1 MEEFSYLKKSK
12 TNSLFEKYNE
22 DEIIMNNWI
31 LIQSSKNLKY
41 LLFKER
47 ESFLEYMNGLNDED
61 RHYNEIILENDLQKF
76 RIDID
81 YNTNNEEIM
90 SFINNFIKLIIIK
103 FNKLLKKK
111 ISIEIKYYLF
121 DSSIPEKISKHIIF
135 NVYFKN
141 SFQCKKFAIE
151 LNNLLIKSK
160 SSLINNDIIKKYNI
174 DISKIMD
181 MSVYKTL
188 QAFRLPFNIKFG
200 KNNLKKCIN
209 YEKIS
214 IFDAMIKGYKPLDK
228 YNKNIDI
235 ILDNIYEDEKKN
247 INDINEFSKDIDD
260 KLIKKIIDMSKE
272 YLENM
277 EYREIITNKIIFNRK
292 KSGFCKLCERL
303 HDNEN
308 NIYIVILQN
317 KFKIFCRRNDEKFI
331 EFDLKNEDYNLLIN
345 KKKYIETIIN
355 DKNIIVPDDPL
366 LKYFNKTNLEIYKE
380 NKMLDYNF
388 EDKKILFVKG
398 NMKLGK
404 TKALKKY
411 LDMNPKIEN
420 IIFISF
426 RVLFTMDVN
435 NNFKD
440 FKNYLLLNKEKISIK
455 KHKKIIIQI
464 ESLHRLSLDELP
476 DLLILDESESILG
489 QFNSPNIKGIRTAW
503 EIFEFLLRVSKKIIC
518 MDANLGERTLNIIK
532 KIHPIENIKL
542 HYNTYSTLK
551 NDEYI
556 FIPYFNIFLDKL
568 DETIKKNKRIV
579 IPTNSLKKA
588 KIIYDYIT
596 SNYKDKNII
605 LYSSETDDHIKK
617 KDLSNVNQNWCNYD
631 ILIYTPCI
639 TAGISFEM
647 THFDV
652 LFGCFTNRSCDVM
665 TLLQMLFRVRRLN
678 DNKIYLFIEIFNVN
692 ELVPYNKDSIEESIK
707 YSLKYLINECLSYK
721 IEYKLDSMEIQNKFD
736 KDDTYYTLWF
746 ENKKIYFD
754 SMLNFY
760 KSLIIILR
768 RNDCKLISFNDNKLK
783 RLNIDVAKIANMI
796 DYKDN
801 ENIFNAKNIDEIE
814 AEELKNKIDLTEE
827 EKLSEKKNNLKQLYN
842 IEYDDIDMEFLITY
856 NKSEV
861 KRNFINLCK
870 VKNFTIN
877 FNDFYSSIIKNVF
890 YDNNINNIQAIN
902 ILSINELIM
911 IKKIIDIIEYLD
923 LDIYDINKKID
934 ELTIKDNINKNFEYI
949 TKNIKFI
956 NEKTNIIISK
966 KNIITIINRI
976 LDNVWGYYINRKK
989 MSYGGHEW
997 YFLERNPLFNDE
1009 YPIKLNNAIKE

>member
-1 MEEFSYLKKSK
+1 
-12 TNSLFEKYNE
+12 
-22 DEIIMNNWI
+22 
-31 LIQSSKNLKY
+31 
-41 LLFKER
+41 
-47 ESFLEYMNGLNDED
+47 
-61 RHYNEIILENDLQKF
+61 
-76 RIDID
+76 
-81 YNTNNEEIM
+81 
-90 SFINNFIKLIIIK
+90 
-103 FNKLLKKK
+103 
-111 ISIEIKYYLF
+111 
-121 DSSIPEKISKHIIF
+121 
-135 NVYFKN
+135 
-141 SFQCKKFAIE
+141 
-151 LNNLLIKSK
+151 
-160 SSLINNDIIKKYNI
+160 
-174 DISKIMD
+174 
-181 MSVYKTL
+181 
-188 QAFRLPFNIKFG
+188 
-200 KNNLKKCIN
+200 
-209 YEKIS
+209 
-214 IFDAMIKGYKPLDK
+214 
-228 YNKNIDI
+228 
-235 ILDNIYEDEKKN
+235 
-247 INDINEFSKDIDD
+247 
-260 KLIKKIIDMSKE
+260 
-272 YLENM
+272 
-277 EYREIITNKIIFNRK
+277 
-292 KSGFCKLCERL
+292 
-303 HDNEN
+303 
-308 NIYIVILQN
+308 
-317 KFKIFCRRNDEKFI
+317 
-331 EFDLKNEDYNLLIN
+331 
-345 KKKYIETIIN
+345 
-355 DKNIIVPDDPL
+355 
-366 LKYFNKTNLEIYKE
+366 
-380 NKMLDYNF
+380 
-388 EDKKILFVKG
+388 
-398 NMKLGK
+398 
-404 TKALKKY
+404 
-411 LDMNPKIEN
+411 
-420 IIFISF
+420 
-426 RVLFTMDVN
+426 
-435 NNFKD
+435 
-440 FKNYLLLNKEKISIK
+440 
-455 KHKKIIIQI
+455 
-464 ESLHRLSLDELP
+464 
-476 DLLILDESESILG
+476 
-489 QFNSPNIKGIRTAW
+489 
-503 EIFEFLLRVSKKIIC
+503 
-518 MDANLGERTLNIIK
+518 
-532 KIHPIENIKL
+532 
-542 HYNTYSTLK
+542 
-551 NDEYI
+551 
-556 FIPYFNIFLDKL
+556 
-568 DETIKKNKRIV
+568 
-579 IPTNSLKKA
+579 
-588 KIIYDYIT
+588 
-596 SNYKDKNII
+596 
-605 LYSSETDDHIKK
+605 
-617 KDLSNVNQNWCNYD
+617 
-631 ILIYTPCI
+631 
-639 TAGISFEM
+639 M
-647 THFDV
+647 THFDE